1 MSPIAVVESVL
12 VKTAGIALSGLM
24 CRPAGTARGL
34 IVALPGGGIAASYW
48 DCPPRPD
55 LSLLRL
61 GAQLGYF
68 VLALDR
74 PGYGAS
80 SAHPPEKLALASQT
94 QYLFDAV
101 EAWRSDE
108 RFRGPTFLIGHSI
121 GGILT
126 LMMSAH
132 ERGATLAGVDVLG
145 VPFRFPATAAGE
157 GVKSMQVVGGHVPII
172 TRDVRQGL
180 LFGPQGSYDEDAFE
194 HDSTGSRPMPV
205 AEYRDSLC
213 APSLWKD
220 LFPAIRIPV
229 QFTLAEFE
237 RMQVTGRDVLEEAR
251 ALLYNSPHCLVHLQR
266 GSGHNVSQHRIA
278 RAYHLRALAF
288 FEECL
293 ALPHV

>member
-1 MSPIAVVESVL
+1 MGLTSIVDSVL
-12 VKTAGIALSGLM
+12 VKTGSIALSGLI

-34 IVALPGGGIAASYW
+34 VVALPGGGISASYW

-61 GAQLGYF
+61 GAELGFF

-80 SAHPPEKLALASQT
+80 SAHTPEKLALASQAH
-94 QYLFDAV
+94 YLFDAI
-101 EAWRSDE
+101 EDWRSSE
-108 RFRGPTFLIGHSI
+108 HCRGPTFLIGHSI

-157 GVKSMQVVGGHVPII
+157 AVNSLQVVGAHVPII

-194 HDSTGSRPMPV
+194 HDSTCSRPIPV

-213 APSLWKD
+213 APGIWKD
-220 LFPAIRIPV
+220 LLPAIRIPV
-229 QFTLAEFE
+229 QFTLAQFE
-237 RMQVTGRDVLEEAR
+237 QMQVTGRDVLEEVR
-251 ALLYNSPHCLVHLQR
+251 ALLHNSPHCLVHLQR
-266 GSGHNVSQHRIA
+266 GSGHNASQHRIA

-293 ALPHV
+293 AL